1 MHLGEQ
7 MASVACNL
15 LAALHRDPAWR
26 SLCSVVRLAEHA
38 CPARGASWLAARRP
52 RGGGKAR
59 LVLQPVVRP
68 FGTAVS
74 FEICGVTASA
84 ACRVR
89 TVADRRHH
97 LGGNGAGT
105 FLLRESMIE
114 CA

>member
-59 LVLQPVVRP
+59 LVLQPVVHP
-68 FGTAVS
+68 FGTPVS
-74 FEICGVTASA
+74 FEICGELPARHVASGLRRTDGIILQA
-84 ACRVR
+84 IKMRLSFQERV
-89 TVADRRHH
+89 
-97 LGGNGAGT
+97 
-105 FLLRESMIE
+105 
-114 CA
+114 

>member
-15 LAALHRDPAWR
+15 LAAFHRDPAWR
-26 SLCSVVRLAEHA
+26 SLCSVVRLAEHT

-68 FGTAVS
+68 SGRLCRLRSAV
-74 FEICGVTASA
+74 EVPARHVASGLRRTGA
-84 ACRVR
+84 IISEAINLRLSLQKRV
-89 TVADRRHH
+89 
-97 LGGNGAGT
+97 
-105 FLLRESMIE
+105 
-114 CA
+114 